1 MPDGQGQTSNIDIG
15 SLDSLE
21 VLRGPFSA
29 LYGNSSGGVINATSQ
44 TGSQPPTIE
53 ASSYYGS
60 FGTWHYGMKAT
71 GAVGDGSHAGDVDYV
86 VSTNRFTTHGS
97 RDHSGARKN
106 LANAKL
112 GVRINDVSKLT
123 LLFNSVDIKA
133 NDAGGLSYDE
143 WQNNPRQSPR
153 GDEYNTR
160 KTIKQTQA
168 GLRYERQL
176 SEQDD
181 RSERDDVR
189 R

>member
-1 MPDGQGQTSNIDIG
+1 M
-15 SLDSLE
+15 
-21 VLRGPFSA
+21 
-29 LYGNSSGGVINATSQ
+29 
-44 TGSQPPTIE
+44 
-53 ASSYYGS
+53 
-60 FGTWHYGMKAT
+60 
-71 GAVGDGSHAGDVDYV
+71 GDGSHAGDVDYV

-143 WQNNPRQSPR
+143 WQNNPRSRQEAMS
-153 GDEYNTR
+153 
-160 KTIKQTQA
+160 TIPQNHQTNQA

-181 RSERDDVR
+181 LSVMMYAGERETTQYQSIPR
-189 R
+189 APQLKPPMLAALST